1 MKTYADASMQPE
13 IVKLIGLGPLK
24 NLWPVL
30 LREDWIANEEACSDE
45 NREDDTIAFP
55 LVSCLLF
62 AKDLFDKL
70 LFVQRLFNF

>member
-1 MKTYADASMQPE
+1 MKTNADASMQPE

-30 LREDWIANEEACSDE
+30 LREDWIAYEEACGDE
-45 NREDDTIAFP
+45 NRENDTIAFP

-70 LFVQRLFNF
+70 LFIQRLFNF